1 MTRLV
6 FPSLYIRRR
15 LFTAENAE
23 KSDFELLFLSS
34 QLRMR
39 LGRFFP

>member
-1 MTRLV
+1 MTSFV
-6 FPSLYIRRR
+6 SPSLYIRRR
-15 LFTAENAE
+15 LFTVENTE

-39 LGRFFP
+39 LDHFFP